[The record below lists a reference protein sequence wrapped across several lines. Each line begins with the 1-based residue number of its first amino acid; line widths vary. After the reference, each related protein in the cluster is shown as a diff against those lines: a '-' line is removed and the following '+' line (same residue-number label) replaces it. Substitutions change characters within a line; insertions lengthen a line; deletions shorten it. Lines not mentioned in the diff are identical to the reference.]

1 VILTMRADFW
11 GDCAPYKALKEKMLA
26 HQELIAPLATSELRA
41 AMEQQAAKVGL
52 RFEADLANTI
62 LDEVAGEPGA
72 MPLLQHALLELW
84 KRRHG
89 RWLKTSEYR
98 AMGGVKAAIALT
110 ADRIYNELP
119 PESQATMR
127 NIFLRL
133 TRVDESGVSDG
144 ERRDTRRRLPLVELV
159 PAKRDP
165 ELTKA
170 LIKQLADAVLVVT
183 SLNKVTGQ
191 AEVEVAHEAIIRHW
205 ARLRSWLDEDLKALR
220 FRESIGNAAR
230 DWDQH
235 SRNEDFLLHVGRRFE
250 DVASLSQ
257 DSSLNTLEVEYL
269 RNCAQKDRDL
279 RLDPGI
285 HNLQEGGW
293 GVIFATGTDPVTIE
307 ALRPLLDHRKSEATK
322 RYPDRY
328 KEFSGEAA
336 FRPEDSA
343 FCYLQRLGLGPG
355 QEDPGRVPRFL
366 LIVGSPTQI
375 PFEIQYDLG
384 QLGYSVGRIYFEM
397 PEAYL
402 NYALNSS
409 FQDFLY

>member
-1 VILTMRADFW
+1 
-11 GDCAPYKALKEKMLA
+11 
-26 HQELIAPLATSELRA
+26 
-41 AMEQQAAKVGL
+41 
-52 RFEADLANTI
+52 
-62 LDEVAGEPGA
+62 

-235 SRNEDFLLHVGRRFE
+235 SRNEDFLLHVGGG
-250 DVASLSQ
+250 
-257 DSSLNTLEVEYL
+257 
-269 RNCAQKDRDL
+269 DL
-279 RLDPGI
+279 R
-285 HNLQEGGW
+285 
-293 GVIFATGTDPVTIE
+293 T
-307 ALRPLLDHRKSEATK
+307 
-322 RYPDRY
+322 
-328 KEFSGEAA
+328 
-336 FRPEDSA
+336 
-343 FCYLQRLGLGPG
+343 
-355 QEDPGRVPRFL
+355 
-366 LIVGSPTQI
+366 
-375 PFEIQYDLG
+375 
-384 QLGYSVGRIYFEM
+384 
-397 PEAYL
+397 
-402 NYALNSS
+402 
-409 FQDFLY
+409 